1 MKTILF
7 KEIDGYEILTGFG
20 NPAAEPEDTKAHVA
34 TLLKETDEYKQM
46 VALGDRRQDVTKAY
60 NDGRVRVVKE
70 VEAAVKTDK
79 LNDELANALYN
90 QKMVALRAER
100 DTQLA
105 ALVNPSLQASEAMEE
120 RRKQLA
126 RENPVYSEPRP
137 GERIV
142 DDAEVERLTVAVAAA
157 GPGYLVDTSGAAVPD
172 FRGKVFWSKAADGWT
187 RQDVNTIGIE
197 PAGKP
202 YEDLSDSERLA
213 VQEQLESERV
223 AGLKAKEKEVEK
235 AAAVESAAGE
245 AALMR
250 SKLEIQGDAKALD
263 KAREW
268 YDAEVV
274 RLEAKYA

>member
-20 NPAAEPEDTKAHVA
+20 NPAVDPIETRKAAGLV
-34 TLLKETDEYKQM
+34 LETTEEYK
-46 VALGDRRQDVTKAY
+46 
-60 NDGRVRVVKE
+60 
-70 VEAAVKTDK
+70 
-79 LNDELANALYN
+79 
-90 QKMVALRAER
+90 
-100 DTQLA
+100 QLA
-105 ALVNPSLQASEAMEE
+105 ALRARNAEVQEQRRMAMTDLKKEKDPAKRRDAENRYKDAMMLAEQLESQAAELAPRFAEKE
-120 RRKQLA
+120 RTCLRDNA
-126 RENPVYSEPRP
+126 VYFEPRP

-142 DDAEVERLTVAVAAA
+142 EDAEVGRLTVAVDAA
-157 GPGYLVDTSGAAVPD
+157 GPGYLVDTAGTAVPD
-172 FRGKVFWSKAADGWT
+172 FRGKVFWLKTADGWT

-197 PAGKP
+197 PVGKP
-202 YEDLSDSERLA
+202 YEDLNDSERLE

-223 AGLKAKEKEVEK
+223 AGLKAEEKNAEK
-235 AAAVESAAGE
+235 AAAVDAAASQ

-274 RLEAKYA
+274 RIEALYA